1 MYIILICDSVHIIWT
16 ISYGPYGLCFSCPF
30 QAHPKIRELF
40 DEADFERAVLEI
52 MTGTK
57 CGLVGDFPV
66 VEKLREQLERSS
78 TEIFP
83 FFGTCSRKVHKTLP
97 IRHVHKL

>member
-1 MYIILICDSVHIIWT
+1 MVHMVWFIILWSLF
-16 ISYGPYGLCFSCPF
+16 P
-30 QAHPKIRELF
+30 AHPKISELF
-40 DEADFERAVLEI
+40 DEADFKSAVLEI

-57 CGLVGDFPV
+57 GGSVGDFPV

-83 FFGTCSRKVHKTLP
+83 FFEACSRKVHKTRR